1 MASVV
6 LILDQCVESEIEKSD
21 IREVTETKVAGD
33 EKESEGKEQEKDA
46 GKEGEKKCSNLTE
59 AADLYH
65 RYGAT
70 LDFCAEKSV
79 RVVVCGPFSNLG
91 ASIIARSASSLS
103 PGHIVAAPCLAEL
116 QARSFIASRLGLNTA
131 DIEQVC
137 VFVCVYIHSLY
148 SAVIVCRCVFGGGV
162 RVGTVC

>member
-1 MASVV
+1 MF
-6 LILDQCVESEIEKSD
+6 ILDQCVESEMEKSD

-33 EKESEGKEQEKDA
+33 EKESEERAGEEQEKDA
-46 GKEGEKKCSNLTE
+46 GKEGEKNCSNLTE

-137 VFVCVYIHSLY
+137 VFVCLCVCIYTVYILLLLC
-148 SAVIVCRCVFGGGV
+148 AGVCLGEV
-162 RVGTVC
+162 